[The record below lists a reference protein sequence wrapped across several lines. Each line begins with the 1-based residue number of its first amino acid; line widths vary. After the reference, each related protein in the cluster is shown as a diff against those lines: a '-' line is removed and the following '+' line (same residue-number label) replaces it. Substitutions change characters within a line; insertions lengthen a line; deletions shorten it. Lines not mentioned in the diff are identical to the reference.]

1 MDPIMQKIIAA
12 NWKMYKTRA
21 EARETAAALARRL
34 TEKQPDGR
42 RVIVYPPFTAI
53 AEVAAA
59 LEGVSCAATGGQDVY
74 PAGEGAFTGEISPRM
89 LQDAG
94 ASWVLTGHSERRHV
108 LLESDELVGRKTAFA
123 LAQGLSVMLCIGET
137 LAERES
143 GQLRAVLQRQLQ
155 AGLAEVAPAD
165 VSRLAVAY
173 EPVWAI
179 GTGKVAGPEEASEAH
194 AIARELL
201 REVIGAA
208 GESTPLLYGGSVKP
222 ANAAGLLA
230 LDNVDGLLVGGA
242 SLDADSFAQIIFA

>member
-1 MDPIMQKIIAA
+1 MQKIIAA

-21 EARETAAALARRL
+21 EARETAAALARHL
-34 TEKQPDGR
+34 KEKQPEGR
-42 RVIVYPPFTAI
+42 QVIVYPPFTAI

-59 LEGVSCAATGGQDVY
+59 LEGVTCAATGGQDVY
-74 PAGEGAFTGEISPRM
+74 PAAEGAFTGEISPRM

-155 AGLAEVAPAD
+155 AGLAEIAPAD
-165 VSRLAVAY
+165 VARLAVAY

-179 GTGKVAGPEEASEAH
+179 GTGKVAGPQEAGEAH

-201 REVIGAA
+201 REIIGAA
-208 GESTPLLYGGSVKP
+208 GESTPLL
-222 ANAAGLLA
+222 L
-230 LDNVDGLLVGGA
+230 
-242 SLDADSFAQIIFA
+242 SLIHI